1 VEISKAWPT
10 HGAVRTRRLARVW
23 VLGVALAFTAGAAEA
38 QVPPPAKWDQARVTD
53 IALKLRDATKDLYVE
68 ALKSPDKPVGSS
80 RRAQYS
86 AREDLRQINNMARR
100 LASQL
105 KAGKGRDETH
115 GIYERLQMKR
125 RDAEEEGRKIDI
137 GQSVLEK
144 IGPVNDLLRQL
155 SPYYDEAA
163 AAQ

>member
-1 VEISKAWPT
+1 MESSKAWPT
-10 HGAVRTRRLARVW
+10 EGATGSRRLTRVW
-23 VLGVALAFTAGAAEA
+23 VLGVALALAAGAAQA

-53 IALKLRDATKDLYVE
+53 IALKLRDAAKDLYVE

-86 AREDLRQINNMARR
+86 AREDLRQISNMARR

-105 KAGKGRDETH
+105 KAGKGRDETQ
-115 GIYERLQMKR
+115 GIYDRLQLKR

-137 GQSVLEK
+137 GQSVLDK
-144 IGPVNDLLRQL
+144 IGPLNDLLRQL
-155 SPYYDEAA
+155 APYYEDAA